1 MEKITME
8 LNVNVNVNINV
19 TEMAAQALQNFASIM
34 ATAMAQP
41 VSISEPLKHVEA
53 PEAPKAAKAPEKR
66 PAKKVE
72 APKQDVQKAEPAP
85 EPVKEE
91 PAAAPA
97 PEPAPEAE
105 QEDADDT
112 TTPTEAPAE
121 GPSEEDR
128 REAAKAEVA
137 GVVHEKKAGKQVKAL
152 LDKYGAKK
160 LSAVPLDKLDAFLA
174 DVRAL

>member
-1 MEKITME
+1 ME

-72 APKQDVQKAEPAP
+72 ASKQEVKKAEPAP
-85 EPVKEE
+85 APVKEA
-91 PAAAPA
+91 PAAAPVPA
-97 PEPAPEAE
+97 PAPAPEEE
-105 QEDADDT
+105 QEDADDA
-112 TTPTEAPAE
+112 TTPAEAPVE

-152 LDKYGAKK
+152 LDKYGAEK